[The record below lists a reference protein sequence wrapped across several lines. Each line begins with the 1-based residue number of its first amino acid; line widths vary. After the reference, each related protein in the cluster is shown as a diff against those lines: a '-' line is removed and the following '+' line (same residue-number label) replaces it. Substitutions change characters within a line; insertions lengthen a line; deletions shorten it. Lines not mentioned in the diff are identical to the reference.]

1 MRGKLLTT
9 AVVASMLAAGTAAAQ
24 TPPAEWRNAATALFA
39 RLDPASVTVQ
49 PAAHRSGAATA
60 PQAAANG
67 AELRSGYALARR
79 WRQHNN
85 GNTEN
90 ILAEYLAFVQ
100 LCRTPGCT
108 GETIGARGY
117 LAWAQDVKAE
127 RQRYG
132 SSEALVQAIHA
143 WLEKVSATAGSDAA
157 RNLALVHQD
166 LDQAAADFATTNI
179 YTLGWLAARRE
190 RDEPAQAASF
200 ARFILFVYG
209 QAWIGGQCVDI
220 RRIAAVLDGPPQI
233 TACS

>member
-9 AVVASMLAAGTAAAQ
+9 ALVAAMLAAGTAAAQ
-24 TPPAEWRNAATALFA
+24 GPPAEWRNAATALFA
-39 RLDPASVTVQ
+39 RLDPVAVTLQ
-49 PAAHRSGAATA
+49 PAAHGSAPVAA
-60 PQAAANG
+60 QRAAANG
-67 AELRSGYALARR
+67 SEIRSGYALARR

-90 ILAEYLAFVQ
+90 ILAEYLGFAQ

-108 GETIGARGY
+108 ADTIGGRSY

-132 SSEALVQAIHA
+132 SADALVQAIHA
-143 WLEKVSATAGSDAA
+143 WLERIAAGAGPDAV
-157 RNLALVHQD
+157 RNLALVRQD

-179 YTLGWLAARRE
+179 YTLGWLVARGERE
-190 RDEPAQAASF
+190 ATAQADSF

-233 TACS
+233 TACG

>member
-1 MRGKLLTT
+1 MRGKFLTT
-9 AVVASMLAAGTAAAQ
+9 AVAAAMLAAGTAAAQ
-24 TPPAEWRNAATALFA
+24 APPTEWRNAATALFA
-39 RLDPASVTVQ
+39 RLEPAVVTVQ
-49 PAAHRSGAATA
+49 PAAHGGAPVAAPRAT
-60 PQAAANG
+60 ANG
-67 AELRSGYALARR
+67 AEIRTGYALARR

-90 ILAEYLAFVQ
+90 ILAEYLAFAQ
-100 LCRTPGCT
+100 LCRMPGCT
-108 GETIGARGY
+108 AETIGGRNY

-132 SSEALVQAIHA
+132 SADALVKAIHA
-143 WLEKVSATAGSDAA
+143 WLEGISAAAGPDAA
-157 RNLALVHQD
+157 RNLALVRQD

-179 YTLGWLAARRE
+179 YSLGWLVARRE
-190 RDEPAQAASF
+190 RDEAAQAASF

-233 TACS
+233 TACG